1 MLDII
6 SRHSTGKL
14 DYLVAIGESA
24 FWSEFKYAKGTEIF
38 AENETADYVY
48 QIISGA
54 VRTLKLLP
62 DGRRQIGAFY
72 LPGDIF
78 GVENGDA
85 HRITAEAIVDIKV
98 LLAKRTRIF
107 GEFSEESLTGTR
119 EVLKLLTRSL
129 QHAENHLLLL
139 GRQTS
144 VEKVAAFLIEM
155 DRRLQSPGEIIL
167 SMNRRDIADYL
178 GLTIESV
185 SRALSILRSEGLLSF
200 RGYAHRGIVLHQRTR
215 LAQLAIS
222 SESRPALDR
231 FNHAGR
237 QQGPL
242 TWRNGSALM
251 PARQGRCGGT
261 YRISRHRSPDK
272 PDALQ

>member
-6 SRHSTGKL
+6 SRHSTGKPE
-14 DYLVAIGESA
+14 YRVAIGESA
-24 FWSEFKYAKGTEIF
+24 FWSEFKYAKGTEIL
-38 AENETADYVY
+38 AENETADYIY
-48 QIISGA
+48 QIVSGA
-54 VRTLKLLP
+54 VRALKLLP

-85 HRITAEAIVDIKV
+85 HRLTAEAIVDTKV

-107 GEFSEESLTGTR
+107 GEFSEESLTGSR

-139 GRQTS
+139 GRQS
-144 VEKVAAFLIEM
+144 SIEKVAAFLIEM
-155 DRRLQSPGEIIL
+155 DRRLQSPEEIIL
-167 SMNRRDIADYL
+167 PMNRRDIADYL

-222 SESRPALDR
+222 SEKLPCGNYLPPSRMAPR
-231 FNHAGR
+231 
-237 QQGPL
+237 
-242 TWRNGSALM
+242 
-251 PARQGRCGGT
+251 
-261 YRISRHRSPDK
+261 RS
-272 PDALQ
+272 

>member
-1 MLDII
+1 MLDI
-6 SRHSTGKL
+6 SRHSTGKPE
-14 DYLVAIGESA
+14 YRVAIGESV

-38 AENETADYVY
+38 VENETADYIY
-48 QIISGA
+48 QIVSGA

-85 HRITAEAIVDIKV
+85 HRLTAEAIVDIKV

-107 GEFSEESLTGTR
+107 GEFSEESLAGTT
-119 EVLKLLTRSL
+119 EVLNLLTRSL

-167 SMNRRDIADYL
+167 PMNRRDVADYL

-222 SESRPALDR
+222 SEKLPCGNYLPPSRMAPR
-231 FNHAGR
+231 
-237 QQGPL
+237 
-242 TWRNGSALM
+242 
-251 PARQGRCGGT
+251 
-261 YRISRHRSPDK
+261 RS
-272 PDALQ
+272 

>member
-6 SRHSTGKL
+6 SRHSTGRPE
-14 DYLVAIGESA
+14 YRVAIGESA
-24 FWSEFKYAKGTEIF
+24 FWSEFKYIKDTEIF
-38 AENETADYVY
+38 AENETADYIY
-48 QIISGA
+48 QIVSGA

-85 HRITAEAIVDIKV
+85 HRLTAEA

-107 GEFSEESLTGTR
+107 GEFSKESLRGTR
-119 EVLKLLTRSL
+119 EVLKLLARSL

-155 DRRLQSPGEIIL
+155 DRRLQSPGAFIL
-167 SMNRRDIADYL
+167 PMNRRDIADYL

-185 SRALSILRSEGLLSF
+185 SRALSILQSEGL
-200 RGYAHRGIVLHQRTR
+200 
-215 LAQLAIS
+215 
-222 SESRPALDR
+222 
-231 FNHAGR
+231 
-237 QQGPL
+237 
-242 TWRNGSALM
+242 
-251 PARQGRCGGT
+251 
-261 YRISRHRSPDK
+261 
-272 PDALQ
+272 

>member
-155 DRRLQSPGEIIL
+155 DRRLQSRGK
-167 SMNRRDIADYL
+167 
-178 GLTIESV
+178 
-185 SRALSILRSEGLLSF
+185 LSF
-200 RGYAHRGIVLHQRTR
+200 R
-215 LAQLAIS
+215 
-222 SESRPALDR
+222 
-231 FNHAGR
+231 
-237 QQGPL
+237 
-242 TWRNGSALM
+242 
-251 PARQGRCGGT
+251 
-261 YRISRHRSPDK
+261 
-272 PDALQ
+272 

>member
-6 SRHSTGKL
+6 SRHSTGRPE
-14 DYLVAIGESA
+14 YRVAIGESA
-24 FWSEFKYAKGTEIF
+24 FWSEFKYIKDTEIF
-38 AENETADYVY
+38 AENETADYIY
-48 QIISGA
+48 QIVSGA

-85 HRITAEAIVDIKV
+85 HRLTAEAIDDTKV

-107 GEFSEESLTGTR
+107 GEFSKESLRGTR
-119 EVLKLLTRSL
+119 EVLKLLARSL

-167 SMNRRDIADYL
+167 PMNRRDIADYL

-185 SRALSILRSEGLLSF
+185 SRALSILQSEGL
-200 RGYAHRGIVLHQRTR
+200 
-215 LAQLAIS
+215 
-222 SESRPALDR
+222 
-231 FNHAGR
+231 
-237 QQGPL
+237 
-242 TWRNGSALM
+242 
-251 PARQGRCGGT
+251 
-261 YRISRHRSPDK
+261 
-272 PDALQ
+272 

>member
-1 MLDII
+1 MLDI
-6 SRHSTGKL
+6 SRHSTGKPE
-14 DYLVAIGESA
+14 YRVAIGESV

-38 AENETADYVY
+38 AENETADCIY
-48 QIISGA
+48 QIVSGA

-85 HRITAEAIVDIKV
+85 HRLTAEAIVDTKV

-107 GEFSEESLTGTR
+107 GEFSEESLAGTR
-119 EVLKLLTRSL
+119 EVLNLLTRSL

-155 DRRLQSPGEIIL
+155 DRRLQSSPGEIIL
-167 SMNRRDIADYL
+167 PMNRRDIADYL

-222 SESRPALDR
+222 SEKLPCGNYLPPSR
-231 FNHAGR
+231 
-237 QQGPL
+237 
-242 TWRNGSALM
+242 M
-251 PARQGRCGGT
+251 ARR
-261 YRISRHRSPDK
+261 RS
-272 PDALQ
+272 

>member
-6 SRHSTGKL
+6 SRHSTGRPE
-14 DYLVAIGESA
+14 YRVAIGESA
-24 FWSEFKYAKGTEIF
+24 FWSEFKYIKDTEIF
-38 AENETADYVY
+38 AENETADYIY
-48 QIISGA
+48 QIVSGA

-85 HRITAEAIVDIKV
+85 HRLTAEAIVDTKV
-98 LLAKRTRIF
+98 LLVKRTRIF
-107 GEFSEESLTGTR
+107 GEFSKESLRGTR
-119 EVLKLLTRSL
+119 EVLKLLARSL

-155 DRRLQSPGEIIL
+155 DRRLQSPGAFIL
-167 SMNRRDIADYL
+167 PMNRRDIADYL

-222 SESRPALDR
+222 SEKLPCGNYLPPSRMAPR
-231 FNHAGR
+231 
-237 QQGPL
+237 
-242 TWRNGSALM
+242 
-251 PARQGRCGGT
+251 
-261 YRISRHRSPDK
+261 RS
-272 PDALQ
+272 